1 MKNLILLS
9 TILLLF
15 SSCSSLSVTSRKRPV
30 NLTDANA
37 TNSYVDVKVDYDEVI
52 VYTEEFKGNDKLN
65 ALKIAYHNALIS
77 NEIDVLVDPIYARK
91 RKASG
96 EVVVTV
102 YGYGGSF
109 TNQRTGVEFAAD
121 FAAILSDLAA
131 SGLEVNE
138 TVMNKILDVM
148 LGDVSIKSS
157 RTSSL
162 SNGLNPSDCK
172 RKKSKH

>member
-65 ALKIAYHNALIS
+65 ALKIS
-77 NEIDVLVDPIYARK
+77 NPREI
-91 RKASG
+91 AS
-96 EVVVTV
+96 TNFR
-102 YGYGGSF
+102 SF
-109 TNQRTGVEFAAD
+109 F
-121 FAAILSDLAA
+121 IL
-131 SGLEVNE
+131 
-138 TVMNKILDVM
+138 KYILF
-148 LGDVSIKSS
+148 IE
-157 RTSSL
+157 
-162 SNGLNPSDCK
+162 
-172 RKKSKH
+172 